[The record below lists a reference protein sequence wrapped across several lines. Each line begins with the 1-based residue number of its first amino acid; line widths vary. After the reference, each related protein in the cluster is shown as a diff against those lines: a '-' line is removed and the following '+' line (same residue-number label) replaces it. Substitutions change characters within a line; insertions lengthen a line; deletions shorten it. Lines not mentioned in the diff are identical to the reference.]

1 MDAQPFWARPV
12 EAVLAELESAPTG
25 LSADEA
31 RARLKRYG
39 PNEPA
44 PPRRFEPLREIA
56 SYLVNPLVLTLLC
69 ASAVSAIFGQVVS
82 SLVVAVP
89 AWRRESSCLHA
100 ACAVA
105 RLHPSAPAL
114 LRHPRPDDRDVPG
127 PRRGREALVLSG
139 LAHVMF
145 PCARGRRLGSPRP
158 SCRSAAP

>member
-56 SYLVNPLVLTLLC
+56 SYLVNPLVLILLC

-89 AWRRESSCLHA
+89 AWRQESSF
-100 ACAVA
+100 
-105 RLHPSAPAL
+105 PS
-114 LRHPRPDDRDVPG
+114 RRW
-127 PRRGREALVLSG
+127 RRGSA
-139 LAHVMF
+139 
-145 PCARGRRLGSPRP
+145 SPLCPRSSLP
-158 SCRSAAP
+158 SSS